1 VKRGEV
7 HWAYLPEGH
16 GRQPIV
22 ILTGDTII
30 PVRTRVTIAPITRTA
45 RAIRSEVPLGPT
57 EGLPHDV
64 VVNVDEIVT
73 VEKRAVD
80 PDPIGA
86 LGPVKLREL
95 EAAIHYALTLHDP

>member
-1 VKRGEV
+1 MKRGEV

-30 PVRTRVTIAPITRTA
+30 PARSRLTVAPITRRA

-73 VEKRAVD
+73 IERRAVD
-80 PDPIGA
+80 PDPIGL

-95 EAAIHYALTLHDP
+95 EAAIHNALTLHDS